1 MKKVVVIIPIYKNVL
16 LSTEIQSLEQCI
28 RILGRYPLVF
38 IKPKSLD
45 ISQIQNQYST
55 IEVRELEDAY
65 FKSVDSYNK
74 LMLSTDFY
82 QTFLDFKYGL
92 IYQLDAYVFRDELE
106 NWCDEGYDY
115 IGAPW
120 IKADMGNP
128 FVFWLKKKIA
138 LFFKLKH
145 PNKVAYRDIIR
156 ANSVGNGGFSLR
168 NIPKSLE
175 IVRRFQ
181 KEINYYT
188 SSGDYRL
195 NEDVFWGVEVNRY
208 KQNIR
213 IPDYKTALRFAFEE
227 YPEIG
232 YREIGEKL
240 PFGCHAW
247 ERYNPNFW
255 SQFIE
260 KR

>member
-1 MKKVVVIIPIYKNVL
+1 MKKVVVIIPIYKNSL
-16 LSTEIQSLEQCI
+16 SSTEVQSLEQCI
-28 RILGRYPLVF
+28 RVLGSHPLVF
-38 IKPKSLD
+38 LKPKSLD
-45 ISQIQNQYST
+45 ISDIQAEYSMVA
-55 IEVRELEDAY
+55 VRELDDFY
-65 FKSVDSYNK
+65 FESVDTYNK

-82 QTFLDFKYGL
+82 SAFLDFKYGL
-92 IYQLDAYVFRDELE
+92 IYQLDAYVFHDELE
-106 NWCDEGYDY
+106 QWCDEGYDY

-120 IKADMGNP
+120 LKTDMGSA
-128 FVFWLKKKIA
+128 FVFGLKKKIA
-138 LFFKLKH
+138 LFLKLKH
-145 PNKVAYRDIIR
+145 PNKVAYRDIVR

-168 NIPKSLE
+168 NISKSLE
-175 IVRRFQ
+175 IVQKFQ

-208 KQNIR
+208 KQNMR

-232 YREIGEKL
+232 YREIGERL

-247 ERYNPNFW
+247 ERYSPEFW
-255 SQFIE
+255 AQFI
-260 KR
+260 KKK

>member
-1 MKKVVVIIPIYKNVL
+1 MKKVVVIIPIYKNSL
-16 LSTEIQSLEQCI
+16 SSTEVQSLDQCI
-28 RILGRYPLVF
+28 RVLGSHPLVF
-38 IKPKSLD
+38 LKPQSLD
-45 ISQIQNQYST
+45 ISDIQAEYSM
-55 IEVRELEDAY
+55 VAVKELDDFY
-65 FKSVDSYNK
+65 FQSVDTYNK

-82 QTFLDFKYGL
+82 SAFLDFEYGL

-106 NWCDEGYDY
+106 DWCDKGYDY

-120 IKADMGNP
+120 LRADVGNS
-128 FVFWLKKKIA
+128 FVFQLKKKIA
-138 LFFKLKH
+138 LLFKLKH
-145 PNKVAYRDIIR
+145 PNGIAYRDIVR

-175 IVRRFQ
+175 IIQRFQ
-181 KEINYYT
+181 EEIRYYT

-213 IPDYKTALRFAFEE
+213 IPDYKTALQFAFEE

-232 YREIGEKL
+232 YTEIGKKL

-247 ERYNPNFW
+247 ERYSPDFW
-255 SQFIE
+255 AQFI
-260 KR
+260 KKK